1 MAENSTAQ
9 ALGEMNEN
17 LKVLLENYNNAFI
30 KLKEASEAER
40 VELQKEA
47 TKAKQ
52 ALEDL
57 LSSGSVANASKIG
70 GKTLDEIESSIKVA
84 LKNYEETFK
93 QLEDANANDRAKFKE
108 ELAKATQ
115 NLEDLLANA
124 TTNVVLVPTIQGAT
138 KVTNTNDA
146 VFSFESESLLS
157 GATIKAFETKVN
169 DELYTVTAT
178 SNKATF
184 THKFAGAIGDKITLE
199 VTAVDNLSNKSVAGI
214 YEVEIVDNQ
223 APTKPTVT
231 VTDEM
236 TKGATSTLKI
246 NGSTDADG
254 DSITY
259 SIINTGTFTFS
270 KTTGITENESI
281 DITAPNVDEDTNTSF
296 SVVAVD
302 SKGMQ
307 SESFTRAIL
316 IKAGP
321 AYGNVDIF
329 SDDTCLEFFPL
340 KENGNSLATS
350 RKLIIAKDCTTI
362 GSLSQSN
369 LVNINSQR
377 VDFKDNWFYKP
388 KDTIDE
394 SVGAGGGIWL
404 NTILNSNTDM
414 TVTIQHKAIADGS
427 ARYASWQSDF
437 SNDNYGSSD
446 NINLVGKEL
455 LIVLTVSGGISKARI
470 FDKNGVLKM
479 TQESNIGNGVSA
491 KTFYGIGQR
500 GCPEYSPGYYRNFRI
515 FKRNITNAE
524 IVILAN
530 EH

>member
-157 GATIKAFETKVN
+157 GATIKAFEIKVN

-236 TKGATSTLKI
+236 TKGATATLKI

-259 SIINTGTFTFS
+259 SIIDTGTFTFS

-281 DITAPNVDEDTNTSF
+281 DITAPNVDKDTNASF

-307 SESFTRAIL
+307 SDLLSVYIL
-316 IKAGP
+316 VKDASVL
-321 AYGNVDIF
+321 YNTVDIF
-329 SDDTCLEFFPL
+329 ADGSCTFYASFKNKCEDFVTGNNLNGGNYSLYKGFVEVNPSNGAGSTFPL
-340 KENGNSLATS
+340 PNILNSSVFSVSCLIDIRDFFHSEGMALTDNDNNGFNIGYKYRSGISVARGNTS
-350 RKLIIAKDCTTI
+350 PDVPTPSGFLHYYLERNNTSFTGVVSDTL
-362 GSLSQSN
+362 GNELSR
-369 LVNINSQR
+369 VNINYS
-377 VDFKDNWFYKP
+377 DYSTDSILTLCDSTNGIKPDSCLKTHSLFK
-388 KDTIDE
+388 
-394 SVGAGGGIWL
+394 
-404 NTILNSNTDM
+404 
-414 TVTIQHKAIADGS
+414 
-427 ARYASWQSDF
+427 
-437 SNDNYGSSD
+437 
-446 NINLVGKEL
+446 NL
-455 LIVLTVSGGISKARI
+455 RI
-470 FDKNGVLKM
+470 FDRCLTSKEYKLLA
-479 TQESNIGNGVSA
+479 QEA
-491 KTFYGIGQR
+491 
-500 GCPEYSPGYYRNFRI
+500 
-515 FKRNITNAE
+515 
-524 IVILAN
+524 
-530 EH
+530 